1 MVTQATKITP
11 GVPRKMIRE
20 IESKIEKAKRILE
33 SLKYSLGD
41 ISVQDLLDY
50 MSTETFVEDKVTLK
64 EVLENDYY
72 LIHELVEISEWK
84 KIESRIHKRITVDSP
99 RILVYTIHYI
109 SLEKEL
115 EYALQ
120 RKDYAWV
127 EKRIRN
133 HLKDPYIPEEFK
145 PQAQVI
151 LKRFIKI
158 LESRKNSS

>member
-1 MVTQATKITP
+1 
-11 GVPRKMIRE
+11 MIRE
-20 IESKIEKAKRILE
+20 IESKIEKARRILE

-133 HLKDPYIPEEFK
+133 HLEDPYIPEEFK